1 MFDVSENK
9 NTKPSKRPA
18 PKLTLNQRQFEFE
31 ARITIARLFDTS
43 FNLRKLSTGRS
54 GFRERMKKKKKFKRC
69 KDIQQSGG

>member
-1 MFDVSENK
+1 MSLKNK

-54 GFRERMKKKKKFKRC
+54 GFRERMKKKNFKRC
-69 KDIQQSGG
+69 KDIQRSRG